1 MTRLTDSQRALL
13 LTVLETVKGEGALGP
28 GPVTEHLDHALA
40 WAGVLPEPTNFIDL
54 GSGGGLPGLVLA
66 LVFPQARALLLDA
79 RARRTESLE
88 RSVEILGLGDRGR
101 VHLGRTEEAGRDPLL
116 RGAFDLA
123 VARGFGPPP
132 ATAEAAA
139 PFLSI
144 GGTLSVSEPPEARAD
159 RWPDSGLA
167 ELGFAPAQERRDGD
181 AGFMV
186 TKLVAPC
193 PDRYPRRT
201 GIPEKRP
208 LW

>member
-1 MTRLTDSQRALL
+1 MTRLTESQRALL

-28 GPVTEHLDHALA
+28 GPVAEHLDHALA
-40 WAGVLPEPTNFIDL
+40 WAGVLPVPTHFIDL

-66 LVFPQARALLLDA
+66 LAFPDSRALLLDA

-88 RSVEILGLGDRGR
+88 RSVEILGLGDRVR
-101 VHLGRTEEAGRDPLL
+101 VHLRRTEEAGRDPSF

-139 PFLSI
+139 PFLSV

-159 RWPDSGLA
+159 RWPSDGLA
-167 ELGFAPAQERRDGD
+167 ELGLAPAEERRDGE

-186 TKLVAPC
+186 TTLISAC

>member
-88 RSVEILGLGDRGR
+88 RSVEILGLGERVR
-101 VHLGRTEEAGRDPLL
+101 VHLGRTEEAGRDHLL

-144 GGTLSVSEPPEARAD
+144 GGTLSVSEPPEARTE
-159 RWPDSGLA
+159 RWPESGLA

-186 TKLVAPC
+186 TTLVMPC

>member
-1 MTRLTDSQRALL
+1 MTRLTDPQRALL

-28 GPVTEHLDHALA
+28 GPVEDHLHHALA
-40 WAGVLPEPTNFIDL
+40 WAEVLPAPSRFIDL

-66 LVFPQARALLLDA
+66 LVFPGTRATLLDA
-79 RARRTESLE
+79 RARRTESLQ
-88 RSVEILGLGDRGR
+88 RSVEVLGLGDRVE
-101 VHLGRTEEAGRDPLL
+101 VHLGRTEEAGRDPAL

-139 PFLSI
+139 PFLMP
-144 GGTLSVSEPPEARAD
+144 GGVLSVSEPPEARSD
-159 RWPDSGLA
+159 RWPTDGLA
-167 ELGFAPAQERRDGD
+167 ELGFGPAEHIRHGE

-186 TKLVAPC
+186 TRLAGSC

-201 GIPEKRP
+201 GVPEKRP

>member
-1 MTRLTDSQRALL
+1 MTRLTGSQRALL

-28 GPVTEHLDHALA
+28 GPVEDHLDHALD
-40 WAGVLPEPTNFIDL
+40 WAGVLPTPTRFIDL

-66 LVFPQARALLLDA
+66 LAFPEAQAVLLDA
-79 RARRTESLE
+79 RSRRIESLE
-88 RSVEILGLGDRGR
+88 RSIEVLGLRAR
-101 VHLGRTEEAGRDPLL
+101 VSVHLGRTEEAGREPGL

-139 PFLSI
+139 PFLMSR
-144 GGTLSVSEPPEARAD
+144 GTLSVSEPPEARPD
-159 RWPDSGLA
+159 RWPATGLEA
-167 ELGFAPAQERRDGD
+167 LGFAPAEILRSGA

-186 TKLVAPC
+186 TRLVAPC
-193 PDRYPRRT
+193 PDRFPRRT
-201 GIPEKRP
+201 GVPEKRP